1 MARGLF
7 WSRRATSGELRAWR
21 KRAAAIPDVSTRTDA
36 LDAIVRKRD
45 NSEGA
50 SLFSILPGHRNEHL
64 LKLLVAYQVMWDFL
78 DSASERGA
86 SAGHANGR
94 QLHRA
99 LVEAL
104 DLEAPISDYY
114 RYHPWKDDGG
124 FLLAL
129 VDTCRRTCAE
139 LPSYQQVCHLMLDGV
154 RRCAIQSLNHE
165 PDPRRRDKALRQW
178 AEREFSDVHG
188 LDWFELTAAASAFV
202 PHVLL
207 ALAAEPSCEPH
218 ELIAVHSV
226 YFPWIALAIAMLD
239 SYVDQA
245 ADDVSDSHSYIS
257 HYASKQVALSRL
269 AMIIRQVISRTAR
282 LPKGRRHTVIAASMV
297 AMYLSKRSANTPM
310 LRVQTR
316 TLVRASGILTMLL
329 LPAAYVWRTTR
340 IRHIASRIAEL
351 PSGLCFPR
359 AVQTLVFWRS
369 PFTYYTHCRR
379 CRGSRFTLRA
389 MSHPPMVF
397 LADPSDVKAL
407 MTASPEVLHPGEGGL
422 TIEPIVGQR
431 SFMLLDEDEHL
442 NGRRGVVPALRKRV
456 IDREAQR
463 VADTVRNAT
472 ALWPRDI
479 PMPLHPRL
487 RALTLE
493 VVLRRLFTGGE
504 HRSEDRLSMLLD
516 RVLAMLAV
524 TGSVMLPLPMLR
536 RGPGRI
542 AWRRFLRRRSEVDT
556 LIYALIDER
565 LHTGPTDRDA
575 LAVLLEARNAD
586 GTPMTRAQLRD
597 NVMSLILAGHET
609 TASQLA
615 WAFQL
620 LAHNSSVQRRLI
632 DEIDQDTGDTYLT
645 ATIQEVLRH
654 RPVFLF
660 TIPRVVVQPIEIGG
674 WTYHPPVHLLGCIYL
689 LHHDSAVYPEPD
701 EFRPERFL
709 EGQPSPYTYLPWGGG
724 RRRCPGSHLALL
736 EMKTVLRTVLETMT
750 VSPASRRMERPRWR
764 SVIVTPHA
772 GSRVVLHPRER
783 RTSGRRTRRTA
794 GSACPMTV
802 HTADLVEYGL

>member
-1 MARGLF
+1 
-7 WSRRATSGELRAWR
+7 
-21 KRAAAIPDVSTRTDA
+21 
-36 LDAIVRKRD
+36 
-45 NSEGA
+45 
-50 SLFSILPGHRNEHL
+50 
-64 LKLLVAYQVMWDFL
+64 VAYQVMWDFL

-86 SAGHANGR
+86 DAGHANGR

-104 DLEAPISDYY
+104 DPEAPISDYY
-114 RYHPWKDDGG
+114 RHHPWKDDGG

-129 VDTCRRTCAE
+129 VDTCRGICAE
-139 LPSYQQVCHLMLDGV
+139 LPSYHQVCHLMLDGV

-165 PDPRRRDKALRQW
+165 PDPRKRDEALRRW
-178 AEREFSDVHG
+178 AEREFSDAHE
-188 LDWFELTAAASAFV
+188 LHWFELTAAASAFV

-218 ELIAVHSV
+218 ELAAVHSA

-245 ADDVSDSHSYIS
+245 ADGVSGSHSYIS
-257 HYASKQVALSRL
+257 HYASEQLALSRL
-269 AMIIRQVISRTAR
+269 VMIIRQAISRTAK
-282 LPKGRRHTVIAASMV
+282 LPKGRRHTIIAASMV
-297 AMYLSKRSANTPM
+297 AMYLSKRNAHTAT
-310 LRVQTR
+310 LRAQTR
-316 TLVRASGILTMLL
+316 TLVRASGMLAMLL
-329 LPAAYVWRTTR
+329 LPAAYIWRTTG
-340 IRHIASRIAEL
+340 IRQIASRMAKL

-369 PFTYYTHCRR
+369 PFTYYAHCRR
-379 CRGSRFTLRA
+379 CRGDRFTLRA

-397 LADPSDVKAL
+397 LADPSDVRDIMA
-407 MTASPEVLHPGEGGL
+407 ASPEVLHPGEGGQ
-422 TIEPIVGQR
+422 TIVPIVGEC

-442 NGRRGVVPALRKRV
+442 RGRRAVLPALQKRAV
-456 IDREAQR
+456 ERHSGR
-463 VADTVRNAT
+463 VLDTVRNA
-472 ALWPRDI
+472 AASWPRDT
-479 PMPLHPRL
+479 PVPLHPRL

-493 VVLRRLFTGGE
+493 VVLRRIFTGVE
-504 HRSEDRLSMLLD
+504 HGPDDRLSLLLD
-516 RVLAMLAV
+516 RVLAMLTV
-524 TGSVMLPLPMLR
+524 TGSVVLPLSILR
-536 RGPGRI
+536 RGPGQI
-542 AWRRFLRRRSEVDT
+542 AWRRFVSRRSEVNT

-565 LHTGPTDRDA
+565 LRSSRTDRDVLAA
-575 LAVLLEARNAD
+575 LLGASNAD
-586 GTPMTRAQLRD
+586 GTPMTRVQLRD

-620 LAHNSSVQRRLI
+620 LAHNPSVQRRLI
-632 DEIDQDTGDTYLT
+632 DEIDQGTGDTYLT

-660 TIPRVVVQPIEIGG
+660 TIPRAVVQPIEIGG
-674 WTYHPPVHLLGCIYL
+674 WTYTPPAHLLGCIYL
-689 LHHDSAVYPEPD
+689 LHHDPVAYPEPD

-709 EGQPSPYTYLPWGGG
+709 EGQPSPFTYLPWGGG

-750 VSPASRRMERPRWR
+750 VDPASRRIERPRWR

-772 GSRVVLHPRER
+772 GSRVVLRSRER
-783 RTSGRRTRRTA
+783 GTLTAGRARRTA
-794 GSACPMTV
+794 VGVCPPPV
-802 HTADLVEYGL
+802 QTADLVEHGL